1 MKLLKKRYKSFL
13 KVYYS
18 YKNKKYYLQQNPYTG
33 SRYCRFYPNLYWEL
47 KKFPI
52 PGKLQYTGKKLFRN

>member
-18 YKNKKYYLQQNPYTG
+18 YKRKKYYVQQNPYTG
-33 SRYCRFYPNLYWEL
+33 SRWAKYYPILYWEL
-47 KKFPI
+47 KCFPV
-52 PGKLQYTGKKLFRN
+52 PGELEYTGKKIFKR